1 MTVARVPDRGAKRMS
16 RRIPLTATTRIVAVI
31 GDPIAHSRSPLMHN
45 AAFAAL
51 GLDFA
56 YGAFRV
62 RPDDVGA
69 AVTAVRALGLAGL
82 NVTIPHKQAVI
93 AHLDLLSPVARLT
106 GAVNTIVNRDGILHG
121 DNTDVPGLSRALDE
135 AGLARRVKLAIVL
148 GAGGS
153 ARAAVV
159 ALAQRA
165 RTVVIAA
172 RRAEQAEALID
183 AIQPGVRARLVS
195 LPLASLADA
204 GGVAAGHLAA
214 ADVVLNTTPVGMK
227 GEPFLPFAFAA
238 TRTSCLFYDLV
249 YTERVTPFLAGARR
263 ARRRGVNGL
272 GMLLHQGAVA
282 FERWTGVAAPV
293 DVMRRALRSAVAA
306 APSSAVSPPVRVRT
320 ARAPAVRR
328 AAGSRTTS
336 PRR

>member
-1 MTVARVPDRGAKRMS
+1 MT
-16 RRIPLTATTRIVAVI
+16 LTATTRIAAVI

-69 AVTAVRALGLAGL
+69 AVAAVRALGLAGL

-93 AHLDLLSPVARLT
+93 PHLDELTAVARLT
-106 GAVNTIVNRDGILHG
+106 GAVNTIVNREGTLHG

-135 AGLARRVKLAIVL
+135 AGLAPRVKLAIVL

-159 ALAQRA
+159 AMAQRA

-172 RRAEQAEALID
+172 RRAEQAQALID

-195 LPLASLADA
+195 VPLAALADGEGSA
-204 GGVAAGHLAA
+204 GAHLAA
-214 ADVVLNTTPVGMK
+214 VDVVLNTTPVGMK
-227 GEPFLPFAFAA
+227 GEPFLPFAFSS
-238 TRTSCLFYDLV
+238 TPRHCLFYDLV
-249 YTERVTPFLAGARR
+249 YTERVTPFLAAARR
-263 ARRRGVNGL
+263 SRRRGVNGL

-293 DVMRRALRSAVAA
+293 EVMRRALRSAV
-306 APSSAVSPPVRVRT
+306 SSASAPALPSAVRSGT
-320 ARAPAVRR
+320 SSARARRR
-328 AAGSRTTS
+328 APGSRTTPS
-336 PRR
+336 RR

>member
-1 MTVARVPDRGAKRMS
+1 MAVTRVPLS
-16 RRIPLTATTRIVAVI
+16 ATTRIVAVI

-69 AVTAVRALGLAGL
+69 AVAAVRALGLAGL

-93 AHLDLLSPVARLT
+93 PHLDVLSPVARLT
-106 GAVNTIVNRDGILHG
+106 GAVNTIVNRDGVLHG

-135 AGLARRVKLAIVL
+135 AGLAPRARTAIVL

-159 ALAQRA
+159 ALAKRT

-172 RRAEQAEALID
+172 RRVAQAQALRD
-183 AIQPGVRARLVS
+183 AIAPGVRARLVA
-195 LPLASLADA
+195 LPLGDFGDA
-204 GGVAAGHLAA
+204 RDRAVAAHLGAA
-214 ADVVLNTTPVGMK
+214 AVVVNTTPVGMH
-227 GEPFLPFAFAA
+227 GEEFLPFAFAA
-238 TRTSCLFYDLV
+238 TPPGCLFYDLV
-249 YTERVTPFLAGARR
+249 YTERVTPFLAAAQR

-282 FERWTGVAAPV
+282 FEHWTGATAPV
-293 DVMRRALRSAVAA
+293 EVMRRALRSAVSAGTVSRSAA
-306 APSSAVSPPVRVRT
+306 RT
-320 ARAPAVRR
+320 ASARR
-328 AAGSRTTS
+328 MRS